1 MTNNFI
7 LNSDTILEGY
17 DFESSLNELITSIDL
32 LESDEYVINWR
43 ESDMEIHIDSIE
55 SDGIIIWEND
65 LVDDWNNDHDNLVEG
80 LMGYIENNVLDATW
94 TI

>member
-7 LNSDTILEGY
+7 INSDTILEGY
-17 DFESSLNELITSIDL
+17 DFESSLNELIISIDL
-32 LESDEYVINWR
+32 LESDEYVVNWR

-55 SDGIIIWEND
+55 ADNIVIWEND
-65 LVDDWNNDHDNLVEG
+65 LVDDWNDKHDNLVEG
-80 LMGYIENNVLDATW
+80 LMGYIENTILDAAW

>member
-7 LNSDTILEGY
+7 INSNTILEGY
-17 DFESSLNELITSIDL
+17 DFESSLNELIISIDL
-32 LESDEYVINWR
+32 LESDEYVVNWR